1 MVRTRLIVIVAIL
14 VLVSASGGIVLG
26 GANSSAGAQTA
37 DPGSSAV
44 AGSGQPIRIRA
55 FGDAVTAG
63 FGVFGDGT
71 AMSFAQTIP
80 CLPQNRLLNDRCS
93 SNSTLGPGDRTVGP
107 VYSAD
112 FGLNNG
118 FSWAAQVASALGV
131 VDYANYAVSGS
142 EPRHWMNLTPDAAHP
157 DDGYLHEQLLRL
169 EADDPDLVLVT
180 LGGSTLLLNAFGGA
194 GLSCV
199 SLNDAVTQASEF
211 RGCIDSILN
220 AQLLKQSLMAVYFD
234 VLAQTPKA
242 RIIASTYSASYPALS
257 LFEPWQ
263 TKSMTDAVNA
273 QIVAAVDSAKAAGA
287 TWAQR
292 LSVSFPEELS
302 TTLAFP
308 LPGEFQPVCWQRS
321 MFSRLLVINGN
332 RPLSPECA
340 RRQAVLDSD
349 LGIHPNR
356 AGQAAYASGGL
367 AAIKANDWF
376 PKNSATP

>member
-14 VLVSASGGIVLG
+14 LLVSTTGGIMFG
-26 GANSSAGAQTA
+26 GPGSSAGAQTA
-37 DPGSSAV
+37 DPGSPTVS
-44 AGSGQPIRIRA
+44 GSGQPIRIRA
-55 FGDAVTAG
+55 FSDAVTAG

-93 SNSTLGPGDRTVGP
+93 SNSSLGPGDRTVGP

-118 FSWAAQVASALGV
+118 FSWAEQVAAALGV

-194 GLSCV
+194 GLACV
-199 SLNDAVTQASEF
+199 AFDDAVTQASEF

-220 AQLLKQSLMAVYFD
+220 AQLLKQSLMAVYLG
-234 VLAQTPKA
+234 VLAQTPDSH
-242 RIIASTYSASYPALS
+242 IVASMYAVAFPALS

-263 TKSMTDAVNA
+263 TEAMTKAVNG
-273 QIVAAVDSAKAAGA
+273 QISAAVESVKAAGA
-287 TWAQR
+287 TWSQR
-292 LSVSFPEELS
+292 ISVSVPS
-302 TTLAFP
+302 NLAVASAT
-308 LPGEFQPVCWQRS
+308 GSGSAVECQRS
-321 MFSRLLVINGN
+321 VFGWSLV
-332 RPLSPECA
+332 RSSVA
-340 RRQAVLDSD
+340 RRLFDCAGPPPVLDAD
-349 LGIHPNR
+349 LGVHPSR
-356 AGQAAYASGGL
+356 RGHQAYADG
-367 AAIKANDWF
+367 AIAVIAANDWF
-376 PKNSATP
+376 PSPSAAP

>member
-1 MVRTRLIVIVAIL
+1 MVRTRLIAILAIL

-194 GLSCV
+194 GLACV
-199 SLNDAVTQASEF
+199 ALDDAVTQASEF

-234 VLAQTPKA
+234 VLAQTPDSH
-242 RIIASTYSASYPALS
+242 IVASMYAVAFPALS

-263 TKSMTDAVNA
+263 TEAMTEAVNG
-273 QIVAAVDSAKAAGA
+273 QISAAVESVEAAGA
-287 TWAQR
+287 TWSER
-292 LSVSFPEELS
+292 ISVSVPAAGPNASASGSGPDVE
-302 TTLAFP
+302 
-308 LPGEFQPVCWQRS
+308 CQRS
-321 MFSRLLVINGN
+321 VFGWSLVRSSTVRRLFD
-332 RPLSPECA
+332 CA
-340 RRQAVLDSD
+340 GLPPVLDAD
-349 LGIHPNR
+349 MGVHPSR
-356 AGQAAYASGGL
+356 GGHQAYADG
-367 AAIKANDWF
+367 AIAVIAANDWF
-376 PKNSATP
+376 PTTSATP

>member
-1 MVRTRLIVIVAIL
+1 MVRTRLIVIITVL
-14 VLVSASGGIVLG
+14 LLVSVSGGVELG
-26 GANSSAGAQTA
+26 GAGSRAGAQTS
-37 DPGSSAV
+37 DSSSPMT
-44 AGSGQPIRIRA
+44 SGPDRPIRIRA

-80 CLPQNRLLNDRCS
+80 CLAQNRLLNDRCS
-93 SNSTLGPGDRTVGP
+93 SNSTRGPGDRLVGP
-107 VYSAD
+107 DYSAD
-112 FGLNNG
+112 FGLNNA
-118 FSWAAQVASALGV
+118 FSWAAQVAATLGV

-142 EPRHWMNLTPDAAHP
+142 EPRHWMNLSGDAAHP
-157 DDGYLHEQLLRL
+157 DDGYLHEQLRRL

-242 RIIASTYSASYPALS
+242 RIIASTYSPSYPALS

-273 QIVAAVDSAKAAGA
+273 QIVAAVDTATAAGA

-376 PKNSATP
+376 PATSAAP

>member
-14 VLVSASGGIVLG
+14 FLVSATGGIMFG
-26 GANSSAGAQTA
+26 GPDSSAGAQTA
-37 DPGSSAV
+37 DPGSPTVS
-44 AGSGQPIRIRA
+44 GSGQPIRIRA

-93 SNSTLGPGDRTVGP
+93 SNSSLGPGDRTVGP

-118 FSWAAQVASALGV
+118 FSWAEQVAAALGV

-180 LGGSTLLLNAFGGA
+180 LGGSALLLNVFGGT
-194 GLSCV
+194 GLGCIGLDDESM
-199 SLNDAVTQASEF
+199 QADSF
-211 RGCIDSILN
+211 RGCIDAILDE
-220 AQLLKQSLMAVYFD
+220 QLLKQSLMAVYLE
-234 VLAQTPKA
+234 VLAQTPDSH
-242 RIIASTYSASYPALS
+242 IVASTYSVAFPALS

-263 TKSMTDAVNA
+263 TVAMTDAVNR
-273 QIVAAVDSAKAAGA
+273 QISAAVESVKEAGA

-292 LSVSFPEELS
+292 ISVSVPAARAVASS
-302 TTLAFP
+302 TGGGPAV
-308 LPGEFQPVCWQRS
+308 ECQRS
-321 MFSRLLVINGN
+321 VFGWSLVRSPMVRRLFDCVGL
-332 RPLSPECA
+332 PP
-340 RRQAVLDSD
+340 VLDAD
-349 LGIHPNR
+349 LGVHPSR
-356 AGQAAYASGGL
+356 RGHQAYAEG
-367 AAIKANDWF
+367 AIAVIATNDWF
-376 PKNSATP
+376 PKTSATP